1 MNTETLALK
10 IEEQIYQK
18 AVAAISGW
26 NESDIYVASFY
37 SWQDEDDPC
46 KPRLTIGYN
55 TERQY
60 ESALEEADGDANDAR
75 WNYAW
80 FLQDEDAFCEH
91 GGDAETEELIRQWVA
106 SQGIDEEDW
115 EACEPLE
122 GASATGNEPPISRRS
137 ESVRSSTFNADETPP
152 LPKAGDFQSS
162 VIRRFR
168 LETPAQR
175 PRFPRRR
182 IPLDFADAKAKAVKA
197 TVGKITV
204 ERSPNVNVCKG

>member
-10 IEEQIYQK
+10 IEEQIYHK

-91 GGDAETEELIRQWVA
+91 GGDAEAEELIRQWVA

-122 GASATGNEPPISRRS
+122 GAFNDILVRVVQRLHRDGVLKARLGREIPVLIHGLEYYEETLEINELANGA
-137 ESVRSSTFNADETPP
+137 E
-152 LPKAGDFQSS
+152 L
-162 VIRRFR
+162 
-168 LETPAQR
+168 
-175 PRFPRRR
+175 
-182 IPLDFADAKAKAVKA
+182 LDPGFVALCN
-197 TVGKITV
+197 G
-204 ERSPNVNVCKG
+204 E